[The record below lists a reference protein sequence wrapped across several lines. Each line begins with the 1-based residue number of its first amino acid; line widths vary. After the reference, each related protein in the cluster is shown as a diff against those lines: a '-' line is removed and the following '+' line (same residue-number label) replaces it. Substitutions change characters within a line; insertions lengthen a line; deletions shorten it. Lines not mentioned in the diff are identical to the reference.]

1 MAIYRPEKPRWPALL
16 ITAAAGLV
24 VGVAGG
30 WLIAARSE
38 PDIREAASSIRA
50 SLDRT
55 AGSVEIVG
63 IEYREAVRDGEVVAR
78 AEYEGARDAALR
90 ARSLFAEVREALAVL
105 APEAAA
111 EIAGD
116 LNDLV
121 EAIESTADE
130 GDVAE
135 IVSSTEA
142 RLRAFGGP

>member
-1 MAIYRPEKPRWPALL
+1 MAIYRPAKPRWPVLV

-24 VGVAGG
+24 VGGIAG

-38 PDIREAASSIRA
+38 ADTTEAARAIRS

-78 AEYEGARDAALR
+78 AEYDGARDAALR
-90 ARSLFAEVREALAVL
+90 ARSLFADVRQPLAVL
-105 APEAAA
+105 APGAAA
-111 EIAGD
+111 QIAED
-116 LNDLV
+116 LNGLI

-130 GDVAE
+130 DDVAE
-135 IVSSTEA
+135 IVSSTKA